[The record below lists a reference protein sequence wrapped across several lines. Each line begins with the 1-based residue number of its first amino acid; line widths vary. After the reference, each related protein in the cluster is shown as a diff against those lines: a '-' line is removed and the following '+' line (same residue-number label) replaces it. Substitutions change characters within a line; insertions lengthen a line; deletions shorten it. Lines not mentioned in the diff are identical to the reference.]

1 MTKNKKLLKH
11 IIVLLIFTI
20 IFTIPTTTYA
30 DNKKNKNKNR
40 NKNKYEKYENEKKYP
55 IDDEKYKIWLA
66 ENEEKIRCEG
76 EEDGLPVNL
85 NFTHGKYNT
94 KPKADVESK
103 GQSLD
108 SSTIYCIIIDTR
120 YGNMCVFVYQGR
132 KGHRKLVKK
141 APCSSAKNIAG
152 TKISSTPSGK
162 HRINWKTPRLVYTNK
177 DGRKWQYWSCS
188 MTWQGWGIHSLTYA
202 LKASKYERKY
212 LWGGKLGAHNSPACI
227 RTENWLADWI
237 YNNCGIGTTI
247 YVISR

>member
-30 DNKKNKNKNR
+30 DNKKNKNK

-94 KPKADVESK
+94 KPKADVKSK
-103 GQSLD
+103 GQNLD
-108 SSTIYCIIIDTR
+108 SPTIHCIIIDTR

>member
-1 MTKNKKLLKH
+1 MTKNKKLLKN

-20 IFTIPTTTYA
+20 IFTTPISVYA
-30 DNKKNKNKNR
+30 DTKNKDKNK

-94 KPKADVESK
+94 KPKADVKSK
-103 GQSLD
+103 GQNLD
-108 SSTIYCIIIDTR
+108 SPTIYCIIIDTR

>member
-1 MTKNKKLLKH
+1 MRKNKKLLKN
-11 IIVLLIFTI
+11 IIILLIFTI
-20 IFTIPTTTYA
+20 IFTTPISVYA
-30 DNKKNKNKNR
+30 DTKNKDKDK

-55 IDDEKYKIWLA
+55 IDDESYKIWLA
-66 ENEEKIRCEG
+66 ENEEKIMCE
-76 EEDGLPVNL
+76 ESDGTKVNL
-85 NFTHGKYNT
+85 EFKHGKFNT
-94 KPKADVESK
+94 KPKADVKDK
-103 GQSLD
+103 GQTLD
-108 SSTIYCIIIDTR
+108 SPTNHCIIVDIRNGD
-120 YGNMCVFVYQGR
+120 MCVFVFQGR
-132 KGHRKLVKK
+132 KGHRQLIKK

-162 HRINWKTPRLVYTNK
+162 HHINWKTPRLVYTNK
-177 DGRKWQYWSCS
+177 DGKKWQYWSCS

-212 LWGGKLGAHNSPACI
+212 LWGGQLGAHNSPACI

>member
-1 MTKNKKLLKH
+1 MTKNKKILKH

-30 DNKKNKNKNR
+30 DNKKNKNK

-85 NFTHGKYNT
+85 NFIHGKYNT
-94 KPKADVESK
+94 KPKADVKSK
-103 GQSLD
+103 GQNLD
-108 SSTIYCIIIDTR
+108 SPTIHCIIIDTR

>member
-1 MTKNKKLLKH
+1 MTKNKKLLKN

-20 IFTIPTTTYA
+20 IFTTPTSVYA
-30 DNKKNKNKNR
+30 DTKNKDKNK

-108 SSTIYCIIIDTR
+108 SSTIHCIIIDTR

-132 KGHRKLVKK
+132 KNHRRLIKK

>member
-1 MTKNKKLLKH
+1 MTKNKKLLKNM
-11 IIVLLIFTI
+11 IVLLIFTI
-20 IFTIPTTTYA
+20 IFTTPISVYA
-30 DNKKNKNKNR
+30 DTKNKDKNK

-108 SSTIYCIIIDTR
+108 SSTIHCIIIDTR

-132 KGHRKLVKK
+132 KGHRKLIKK

>member
-1 MTKNKKLLKH
+1 MTKNKKLLKN
-11 IIVLLIFTI
+11 IIILLIFTI
-20 IFTIPTTTYA
+20 IFTTPISVYA
-30 DNKKNKNKNR
+30 DTKNKDKNK

-94 KPKADVESK
+94 KPKPDVKSK
-103 GQSLD
+103 GQNLD
-108 SSTIYCIIIDTR
+108 SSTIHCIIIDTR

>member
-1 MTKNKKLLKH
+1 MRKNKKLLKN
-11 IIVLLIFTI
+11 IIILLIFTI
-20 IFTIPTTTYA
+20 IFTTPISVYA
-30 DNKKNKNKNR
+30 DTKNKDKNK

-66 ENEEKIRCEG
+66 ENEEKFRCEG

-94 KPKADVESK
+94 KPKADVKSK
-103 GQSLD
+103 GQNLD
-108 SSTIYCIIIDTR
+108 SPTIHCIIIDTR

-162 HRINWKTPRLVYTNK
+162 HHINWKTPRLVYTNK
-177 DGRKWQYWSCS
+177 NGKKWQYWSCS